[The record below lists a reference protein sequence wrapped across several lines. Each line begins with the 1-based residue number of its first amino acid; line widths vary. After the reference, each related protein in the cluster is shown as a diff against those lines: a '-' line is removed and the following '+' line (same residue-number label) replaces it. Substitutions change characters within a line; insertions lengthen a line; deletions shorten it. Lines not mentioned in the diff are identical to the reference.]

1 LRRRRRRASLRRR
14 SHCPQ
19 HPAKDARRTSVENT
33 RQRDFRAPSQKRFCG
48 GQRILAPTRARAERR
63 SGVSRKRAWAE
74 WRGAARKRGRRERRG
89 AAWERGW
96 GGAARKRAWERRR
109 GVARKRARRDVA
121 RQRAC
126 RHRQA
131 PSRQYPG
138 RDPRGVARER
148 PCAGQRPAGAFAS
161 TARYQTTTFT
171 ILCGTTMTFFGLLPS
186 SAFFTA
192 SRARTAASISEFPA
206 SRATV
211 TSARFLPLI

>member
-1 LRRRRRRASLRRR
+1 MRRRRRRASLRRR

-33 RQRDFRAPSQKRFCG
+33 RQRDFRAPSRKRFCG
-48 GQRILAPTRARAERR
+48 GQRILA
-63 SGVSRKRAWAE
+63 
-74 WRGAARKRGRRERRG
+74 RKRGRRERRG
-89 AAWERGW
+89 VSRKRGRRERGDAAWERGW

-148 PCAGQRPAGAFAS
+148 PCPGQRPAGAFAS